1 MEYEQTATEKVPIPT
16 LVSHAGQQDAYVAAD
31 ADGRA
36 AMLAT
41 LQADEQ
47 TRLTSVKDGDI
58 PLVVVEA

>member
-1 MEYEQTATEKVPIPT
+1 MEYQQTAAELVPIPT
-16 LVSHAGQQDAYVAAD
+16 LVSHADQQDAYVAAD